1 MRLHRDPLGTLQRAQ
16 AAFGDV
22 FTLRLAT
29 ARPLVVVCAAGEV
42 EPLVH
47 ADPGAAHAGEG
58 RRLVLPLASP
68 RSVFGGDG
76 AQHRAGRERIA
87 AAFAPDAVAARRDA
101 FAAVAE
107 RHVAAWP
114 RRRPFRLLP
123 HMRAVIDEAFVAVV
137 LGVGEERRA
146 RLIAAAIR
154 RMLWT
159 PGNPPLTIPGEGD
172 GLLGAVGTAVFRRR
186 CAPLAR
192 LLAEEVDR
200 RRADGPDGDDV
211 MCLALRAAAPPSTD
225 ELVDELIP
233 LLMAAQEPP
242 AVGLTWLLDRLG
254 RDPALA
260 ERYAAAPVGDPLRD
274 AVMRET
280 LRLRPPAVAALRK
293 LLEPR
298 TVAGRRIPAGV
309 TVMLPIPLLHRD
321 AQAFPAPDAFRPER
335 WIEGAPP
342 ETTFLP
348 FGGGARRCLGEHLAR
363 AYQDAVVPVVLRGIR
378 LRPLGAEPERMVLRA
393 TTLVPQRSGLVRAER

>member
-1 MRLHRDPLGTLQRAQ
+1 
-16 AAFGDV
+16 
-22 FTLRLAT
+22 
-29 ARPLVVVCAAGEV
+29 
-42 EPLVH
+42 
-47 ADPGAAHAGEG
+47 
-58 RRLVLPLASP
+58 
-68 RSVFGGDG
+68 
-76 AQHRAGRERIA
+76 
-87 AAFAPDAVAARRDA
+87 
-101 FAAVAE
+101 
-107 RHVAAWP
+107 
-114 RRRPFRLLP
+114 
-123 HMRAVIDEAFVAVV
+123 
-137 LGVGEERRA
+137 
-146 RLIAAAIR
+146 
-154 RMLWT
+154 
-159 PGNPPLTIPGEGD
+159 
-172 GLLGAVGTAVFRRR
+172 
-186 CAPLAR
+186 
-192 LLAEEVDR
+192 
-200 RRADGPDGDDV
+200 

-260 ERYAAAPVGDPLRD
+260 ERYAAAAVGDPLRD

-293 LLEPR
+293 LLQPR

-342 ETTFLP
+342 ESTFLP

-378 LRPLGAEPERMVLRA
+378 LRPLGAEPERRVLRA